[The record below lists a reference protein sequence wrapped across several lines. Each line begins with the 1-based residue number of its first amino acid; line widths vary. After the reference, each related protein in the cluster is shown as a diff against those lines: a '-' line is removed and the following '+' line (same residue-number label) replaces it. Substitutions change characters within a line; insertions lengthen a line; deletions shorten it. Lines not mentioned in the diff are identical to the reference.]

1 MKAVATLAFCI
12 VTAVGGCFAA
22 ASVASLVMAKSDTP
36 HLTSISTPDLWTE
49 TPVKVDPS
57 KQTYERLPP
66 VLSTYAVNTPKIT
79 RESRPQVASVMPT
92 QDQPVGSRDHVD
104 WCAAKYHSFNPETN
118 SYRSFSGDIRTCV
131 SPFDGAAEAAA
142 PMPQDQGQTTEA
154 VAPSIASWCATRYQ
168 SYRAED
174 NTYQPY
180 DGPRRTCEG
189 PRVSDQVVS
198 SL

>member
-22 ASVASLVMAKSDTP
+22 ASVASLVMAKSEAP
-36 HLTSISTPDLWTE
+36 HLMVTSAPDLWTE
-49 TPVKVDPS
+49 TPVRVDPS
-57 KQTYERLPP
+57 KQAYERLPP
-66 VLSTYAVNTPKIT
+66 LLSTYAANVSKIGQEPRPLVTSAAPK
-79 RESRPQVASVMPT
+79 
-92 QDQPVGSRDHVD
+92 QDRLAGSRDHAD
-104 WCAAKYHSFNPETN
+104 WCAAKYRSFDPETN

-131 SPFDGAAEAAA
+131 SPFDGSSQAAA
-142 PMPQDQGQTTEA
+142 MPQDQGQTTEA
-154 VAPSIASWCATRYQ
+154 VPPSVASWCANRYQ
-168 SYRAED
+168 SYRADD

-189 PRVSDQVVS
+189 PRVSDQIVS